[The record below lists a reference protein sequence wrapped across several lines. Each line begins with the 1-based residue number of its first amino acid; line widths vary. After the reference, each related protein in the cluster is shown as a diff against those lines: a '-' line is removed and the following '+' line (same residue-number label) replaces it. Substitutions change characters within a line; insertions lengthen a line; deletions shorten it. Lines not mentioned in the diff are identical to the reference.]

1 MLEQE
6 LEYQPQQQLPE
17 QNQPPLLLQVKRE
30 YNVFEEHQPPPMLNI
45 PSGLQILPA
54 RPEVS
59 PNKILP
65 TTATT
70 SHQQQQQQQQQQ
82 KQQQPKPLHVTP
94 KRLPKGV
101 TVVKATKRHSS
112 ITLTTHNAKEPKTDQ
127 TTLAQQ
133 QQQQQQQGEFAN
145 STIVFGQ
152 GPIQSNPKVLKT
164 FVLSPEDFDNEE
176 NPQTSSP
183 GEVSDF
189 REVSQPV
196 VWDHRYHATA
206 GKNLIIFFNS

>member
-1 MLEQE
+1 MRMDVDYKL
-6 LEYQPQQQLPE
+6 
-17 QNQPPLLLQVKRE
+17 
-30 YNVFEEHQPPPMLNI
+30 FAEHHLSASSVPGQRQA
-45 PSGLQILPA
+45 SQD
-54 RPEVS
+54 
-59 PNKILP
+59 
-65 TTATT
+65 
-70 SHQQQQQQQQQQ
+70 
-82 KQQQPKPLHVTP
+82 LH
-94 KRLPKGV
+94 
-101 TVVKATKRHSS
+101 
-112 ITLTTHNAKEPKTDQ
+112 
-127 TTLAQQ
+127 
-133 QQQQQQQGEFAN
+133 QQQGEFAN